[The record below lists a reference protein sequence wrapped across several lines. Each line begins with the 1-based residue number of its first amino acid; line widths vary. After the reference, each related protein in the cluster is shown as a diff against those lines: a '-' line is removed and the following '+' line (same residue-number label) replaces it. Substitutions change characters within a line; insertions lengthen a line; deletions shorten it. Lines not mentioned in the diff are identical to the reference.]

1 MMLEFSYRAIAADG
15 QTVSGRQSATS
26 ESDLEA
32 RLGRMGL
39 ELLRAKPVRTSSLL
53 TRKHILNTELINIFI
68 HVQTLSQA
76 GVPLFESLVDLRD
89 SADSASVKRFISDLV
104 DRIQGGASLSDAL
117 EQSPANIDKVSISL
131 IRTGEATGK
140 LPEVLAELVE
150 SMKWSDEIAAQ
161 TKKLLMY
168 PAFAGTVVLGALGFL
183 MIYLVP
189 QLLGFIKNIG
199 GTIPLQTRALV
210 ALSGFLV
217 KFWYTIPLTIGL
229 AVTSVLAA
237 VKLSPSARLWLD
249 NAKLRLPVL
258 GPVLKK
264 IIMAR
269 FARSFGLM
277 YRSGISV
284 LDALSFCETL
294 STNMAFRKAI
304 NNATQDISQGQKIS
318 DAFATTGLF
327 PSLVVRMIR
336 VGETTGGLDKSL
348 ENVSYFYTR
357 EVNDSIEKLQE
368 MIQPALTIFL
378 GAMIA
383 WIMSSVML
391 PIYDMISTIRF

>member
-1 MMLEFSYRAIAADG
+1 MLEFSYRAIAADG

-76 GVPLFESLVDLRD
+76 GVPLFESLIDLRD

-117 EQSPANIDKVSISL
+117 EQSPANIDKVSVSL

-217 KFWYTIPLTIGL
+217 AFWYTIPLTIGL
-229 AVTSVLAA
+229 VVTSVLAA

-284 LDALSFCETL
+284 LDALGFCETL